1 MKKNKIL
8 PLILCSAIFISN
20 GAANA
25 EELQEKNI
33 SDEKIV
39 DVERNSN
46 DVQNFSDA
54 EKISNDVQK
63 NSDVEKNS
71 NDIQNFSSDEKNSND
86 VQKNSDVEK
95 NSNDVQNFSS
105 DENIFDGEKEFGVM
119 SIGDK
124 KDGKLYELQL
134 EYLSGSA
141 FTERRD
147 MRNYN
152 VHVFQKGKQVHA
164 MSIYYGVTFTR
175 ATGYNIPRGIAYD
188 SNGVGLGPAMML
200 RWEKKLS
207 GKLYGSIDFSGS
219 FMLYNK
225 AHPYDGRAYGF
236 LWRVGPRLTWK
247 YDDTNS
253 FSIGYN
259 ISHFSNAMRKHNP
272 GYNTM
277 GLSIGLSHQF

>member
-71 NDIQNFSSDEKNSND
+71 ND
-86 VQKNSDVEK
+86 
-95 NSNDVQNFSS
+95 VQNFSS
-105 DENIFDGEKEFGVM
+105 DQNIFDGEKEFGVM

>member
-1 MKKNKIL
+1 MKNNKIL
-8 PLILCSAIFISN
+8 PLILCSAMFISN

-39 DVERNSN
+39 DAEKISDDVQKNSDAEKN
-46 DVQNFSDA
+46 ISTDDTSTNEVQNFSDA
-54 EKISNDVQK
+54 EKNSGASGVQNFSAE
-63 NSDVEKNS
+63 NSG
-71 NDIQNFSSDEKNSND
+71 DIQNFSSDEKIS
-86 VQKNSDVEK
+86 
-95 NSNDVQNFSS
+95 
-105 DENIFDGEKEFGVM
+105 DGEKEFGVM

-188 SNGVGLGPAMML
+188 SNGVGIGPAMML

-219 FMLYNK
+219 LMFYNK

-247 YDDTNS
+247 YDDNNS
-253 FSIGYN
+253 FSVGYN
-259 ISHFSNAMRKHNP
+259 ISHFSNGMRKHNP

>member
-20 GAANA
+20 GVANA
-25 EELQEKNI
+25 EDLQEKNLDDEKI
-33 SDEKIV
+33 IVGEEKIV
-39 DVERNSN
+39 DAENFSDN
-46 DVQNFSDA
+46 VQNFS
-54 EKISNDVQK
+54 NG
-63 NSDVEKNS
+63 
-71 NDIQNFSSDEKNSND
+71 
-86 VQKNSDVEK
+86 
-95 NSNDVQNFSS
+95 
-105 DENIFDGEKEFGVM
+105 ENISDGEKEFGVM

-124 KDGKLYELQL
+124 KDGKIYELQL
-134 EYLSGSA
+134 EYLNGNA

-152 VHVFQKGKQVHA
+152 VHVFQKGKQIHA
-164 MSIYYGVTFTR
+164 MSIYYGLTFTR

-247 YDDTNS
+247 YDETNS
-253 FSIGYN
+253 FSVGYN
-259 ISHFSNAMRKHNP
+259 ISHFSNGMRKHNP

-277 GLSIGLSHQF
+277 GFSIGLSHQF